1 LQISQCCR
9 YDSFTIPR
17 KGLLVVSVA
26 LGSLLH
32 VVSAQPLPVDYVIH
46 LASATSYDTRSRDED
61 TIHAALSVFVNGER
75 RGVAVWDGKGW
86 DGSRAEGRR
95 WVSGLHLFG
104 PSTGSTVQVMTGRLQ
119 DTDTLEIVYQIVN
132 ASRDLS
138 DDHHGSMTSR
148 IHLSS
153 CAGVDGASAWDCL
166 GEQAAAL
173 VAGVAL
179 EACDGVV
186 AADKLVYPALQLRR
200 KTETGDTVTVNNL
213 YRGLSAPTACGQ
225 SIYAAVV
232 TIARR

>member
-1 LQISQCCR
+1 
-9 YDSFTIPR
+9 
-17 KGLLVVSVA
+17 VA
-26 LGSLLH
+26 LAVVCLLH
-32 VVSAQPLPVDYVIH
+32 GASAQPLPVDYVVR
-46 LASATSYDTRSRDED
+46 LASATSYDTRSREED

-75 RGVAVWDGKGW
+75 RAGAIWDGKGW

-104 PSTGSTVQVMTGRLQ
+104 PSTGSTVQVTTGRLE
-119 DTDTLEIVYQIVN
+119 DTDTVEVLYHVLN

-138 DDHHGSMTSR
+138 DTHHGSMTSR
-148 IHLSS
+148 IHLSP
-153 CAGVDGASAWDCL
+153 CAGADGVSAWDCL
-166 GEQAAAL
+166 GPQAAAI
-173 VAGVAL
+173 VADL
-179 EACDGVV
+179 PLDACDGLV

-213 YRGLSAPTACGQ
+213 YRGASAPVTCGQ